1 MLKPRFSPE
10 INFGHLMQ
18 AGVLVLTVG
27 GAAVTS
33 YVSLR
38 EDIEHL
44 RADLTMQIAGHEL
57 RIGAA
62 ERALEQRR
70 SDDRDFRAEMRTALT
85 RIFDALGDL
94 RAQIVQKQDRK

>member
-10 INFGHLMQ
+10 INFGHVMQ
-18 AGVLVLTVG
+18 AGVLVLTVS

-44 RADLTMQIAGHEL
+44 RADLTMQIAEHEL
-57 RIGAA
+57 RIAA
-62 ERALEQRR
+62 VERELDQRR
-70 SDDRDFRAEMRTALT
+70 SDDRDFRTEMRAALT

-94 RAQIVQKQDRK
+94 RTQVVQKQDKH